1 MLKRQNLQLSLNQG
15 INTKVDPKQLPFGQ
29 FSHIENVKFDK
40 EGEYN
45 KRHGYKEIRGVGIG
59 STNNQPIIG
68 VSQFNDQLLWFSRDQ
83 VYSYSKGA
91 DVWQNEGSYDSIV
104 PESNTILQNGK
115 EQTQLQVAYLNGYKI
130 MGWLESG
137 KYQISIVDHET
148 GSWVVNNVE
157 IPDISASGS
166 IAYIRMQVYNGVV
179 WFFWTD
185 GSRVLKYKN
194 FNLNGYLKQELPF
207 DSGAGNAF
215 TAETTLATL
224 ASDQRFD
231 VAAGATSMMLVYYD
245 SSASELRLARWDI
258 LNVIS
263 TNLDPWGTTAVTP
276 HDAIDIHVDGEGKF
290 IVITSNGSGVVKLS
304 VLGSDG
310 SLAAGPTTIKD
321 VTGFSGAHSCRAV
334 TSSTAD
340 NDNIEVFMQVYQ
352 TTSRLYTISTGTTVN
367 GGTTLN
373 NTWNMV
379 YIAKATYTFSTST
392 VGTAS
397 IMARG
402 VGLASKAFVQDNT
415 NYVNV
420 IRETDLH
427 GTYYTMK
434 ADGSIQA
441 KISQGKGGSILN
453 TTRRED
459 GVSTGFYNYSG
470 TNVNAVY
477 TIPSLSDV
485 PKISNTQYLFT
496 NKIQGKIVSG
506 AAGTT
511 SYFTLFGVNSTV
523 LDFDNKIVNQN
534 ELMQNNLNL
543 AGGQLK
549 AYDGNLLVEQG
560 FNYPPN
566 TLVVAQGTGST
577 GPFESTKAYNYI
589 AIYSWTDIQGNVFK
603 SSLSSSAQVTC
614 TAAVTSVSVNI
625 PPLQLSQKSD
635 VYIELYRTEGDKSVY
650 YKVQGDSTNLN
661 SQTVKPIINRT
672 DNTDMILFND
682 QTSDAVLIGNE
693 ILYTTGGEVEN
704 ISPPSNSIMASF
716 KNRLFLAGLE
726 NRLELRYSKLAEA
739 DTGISFNDT
748 FSIVMTGLG
757 GNIIALRGMDDKLII
772 FKQNAIF
779 YLAGDGPNNLGEQDT
794 FIEPQLISS
803 DIGCSEANS
812 VVLTPQGLFF
822 KSNKGIY
829 QLERSLVLKY
839 VGFPVDDFNDLTIK
853 KADIYAKDN
862 EVRFVTSDG
871 PCLVYNY
878 FRGFWSLYGNHKG
891 QSSVVIGDDYYYV
904 HTHADGN
911 KLYKQDSS
919 VYDDAGVP
927 INMAVETGWINPA
940 GSQAT
945 VRIYKMLLL
954 GDYFSPHRLKV
965 SIAYDYN
972 DVYSQSKIVDI
983 ASQTEIFR
991 YGDPSRRIESTG
1003 LKKGYYGDPGGTTGD
1018 YTTAIAF
1025 GGKDVMQ
1032 YQYRLD
1038 FSKQKCESF
1047 KIKIE
1052 TVQGAGEL
1060 GRGVNLSQIMFVTGV
1075 KGTDWKIKQS
1085 RIFGVS

>member
-194 FNLNGYLKQELPF
+194 FNLSGYLKQELPF

-549 AYDGNLLVEQG
+549 AYDGNVLVEQG

-577 GPFESTKAYNYI
+577 GPFE
-589 AIYSWTDIQGNVFK
+589 
-603 SSLSSSAQVTC
+603 
-614 TAAVTSVSVNI
+614 
-625 PPLQLSQKSD
+625 
-635 VYIELYRTEGDKSVY
+635 
-650 YKVQGDSTNLN
+650 
-661 SQTVKPIINRT
+661 
-672 DNTDMILFND
+672 
-682 QTSDAVLIGNE
+682 
-693 ILYTTGGEVEN
+693 
-704 ISPPSNSIMASF
+704 
-716 KNRLFLAGLE
+716 
-726 NRLELRYSKLAEA
+726 
-739 DTGISFNDT
+739 
-748 FSIVMTGLG
+748 
-757 GNIIALRGMDDKLII
+757 
-772 FKQNAIF
+772 
-779 YLAGDGPNNLGEQDT
+779 
-794 FIEPQLISS
+794 
-803 DIGCSEANS
+803 
-812 VVLTPQGLFF
+812 
-822 KSNKGIY
+822 
-829 QLERSLVLKY
+829 
-839 VGFPVDDFNDLTIK
+839 
-853 KADIYAKDN
+853 
-862 EVRFVTSDG
+862 
-871 PCLVYNY
+871 
-878 FRGFWSLYGNHKG
+878 
-891 QSSVVIGDDYYYV
+891 
-904 HTHADGN
+904 
-911 KLYKQDSS
+911 
-919 VYDDAGVP
+919 
-927 INMAVETGWINPA
+927 
-940 GSQAT
+940 
-945 VRIYKMLLL
+945 
-954 GDYFSPHRLKV
+954 
-965 SIAYDYN
+965 
-972 DVYSQSKIVDI
+972 
-983 ASQTEIFR
+983 
-991 YGDPSRRIESTG
+991 
-1003 LKKGYYGDPGGTTGD
+1003 
-1018 YTTAIAF
+1018 
-1025 GGKDVMQ
+1025 
-1032 YQYRLD
+1032 
-1038 FSKQKCESF
+1038 
-1047 KIKIE
+1047 
-1052 TVQGAGEL
+1052 
-1060 GRGVNLSQIMFVTGV
+1060 
-1075 KGTDWKIKQS
+1075 
-1085 RIFGVS
+1085 